1 MLAIVRALDQHEHHV
16 TFALY
21 DEYISIIQLK
31 LPNVDV
37 VRLGPIPKVNAS
49 FDLFHGE
56 SSLHFTSRVGYRRT
70 VSLYRQMHDALFD
83 HLLKTKYGLMVIDMF
98 AFAAQDI
105 AHDLNIPFAIIS
117 TTTTT
122 GILDLPSWIP
132 RGYDAL
138 TLTELRN
145 SAWNRFYNSVIF
157 LMKIIYYSLPHVIEL
172 DRLRSASN
180 RTRHTLLPSSPMQ
193 RWKGH
198 PILIPYPLALEFRRA
213 FTPNYC
219 FLGFILSDQSE
230 NIVSILFRNH
240 TFDEKSLIACTSI

>member
-1 MLAIVRALDQHEHHV
+1 MLTIARAVYQHEHHV

-31 LPNVDV
+31 LPNVEV
-37 VRLGPIPKVNAS
+37 VRLGPMPKVNTS
-49 FDLFHGE
+49 FHLFHGE
-56 SSLHFTSRVGYRRT
+56 SGLHFTSRVAHRGS

-83 HLLKTKYGLMVIDMF
+83 HLSKNKYGMMVIDMF

-117 TTTTT
+117 ATTTT

-138 TLTELRN
+138 TLTDLRN
-145 SAWNRFYNSVIF
+145 STWNRFYNSVIL
-157 LMKIIYYSLPHVIEL
+157 LMKIFYYSLPHVIEL

-180 RTRHTLLPSSPMQ
+180 RTRHSLFPSSPME

-198 PILIPYPLALEFRRA
+198 PIFITYPLAFELRRA

-219 FLGFILSDQSE
+219 FLGFILNDQLE
-230 NIVSILFRNH
+230 NIVSILFRDH
-240 TFDEKSLIACTSI
+240 TFDEKYLIACTCI